1 MIQNEFDSEI
11 KYRLFRTVTE
21 ILHPTISKKNISDYK
36 IIIDEEILPVRVFY
50 PKKVSNLDKVIIYVH
65 GNGIITD
72 CNEKYSDICKTITKK
87 TDRLLIAIE
96 YNEEKHKYKSMYNEI
111 YNTVKY
117 LYRELER
124 NNIDPSNICL
134 VGDSTGASIIT
145 GINYLNNNEIK
156 IEKEILFYPVITN
169 DHSNYESVIQNEGF
183 NTDLI
188 SNIDKYYSFIS
199 YKKDLNDKLLN
210 PLKQEV
216 KVEPSI
222 LFLVGKVDSLKDEIS
237 EYAKKIKNSKYVEIP
252 FSSHGFLKEMDKEL
266 ETEVFSEIKKFI

>member
-87 TDRLLIAIE
+87 TDRLLIAVE
-96 YNEEKHKYKSMYNEI
+96 YSEEKHKYKSMYNEI

-124 NNIDPSNICL
+124 NNIDPTNICL

-169 DHSNYESVIQNEGF
+169 DHSKYESVIQNENF
-183 NTDLI
+183 NIDLI
-188 SNIDKYYSFIS
+188 TNIDKYYSFIT

-216 KVEPSI
+216 KVEPNI
-222 LFLVGKVDSLKDEIS
+222 LFLVGKVDSLKDEIR

-252 FSSHGFLKEMDKEL
+252 FSSHGFLKDMDKEL

>member
-96 YNEEKHKYKSMYNEI
+96 YNEEKHKYKSMYTEI
-111 YNTVKY
+111 YNTIKY
-117 LYRELER
+117 LYKELER
-124 NNIDPSNICL
+124 NNINPSDICL
-134 VGDSTGASIIT
+134 IGDSTGASIIT